1 MQFLVYLTL
10 LVVSIST
17 LLLEVHWLASPEPR
31 LNPTVQTRATQ
42 PAKTEGSH
50 AGVRTVYPDASRP
63 LETDS
68 QVQTTDTPQASAS
81 QQSLPATPVPPQQPL
96 AAPQPSA
103 QQSRTETTGAAVREE
118 NTRNSSNG
126 ADNSQQQPATLG
138 SSGNRCD
145 ILACASTYRSFR
157 ANDCTYQPF
166 DGGTRRLCE
175 KSVGQRIVREREQPN
190 RGRGRRDAEVHNAD
204 RATNADDD
212 AVDVDDFIRQPSGF
226 LDFIFLGRRPR

>member
-1 MQFLVYLTL
+1 MNAGLKMQSLSYLTL

-31 LNPTVQTRATQ
+31 LNPTIQTRATQ
-42 PAKTEGSH
+42 PPKTESSRV
-50 AGVRTVYPDASRP
+50 GVRTVHPDASRP

-81 QQSLPATPVPPQQPL
+81 QQSLPATSTQST

-103 QQSRTETTGAAVREE
+103 QQSRAETTGAA
-118 NTRNSSNG
+118 SSGG
-126 ADNSQQQPATLG
+126 ADNSQQQGAALG
-138 SSGNRCD
+138 SSRNRCD
-145 ILACASTYRSFR
+145 IQACAGAYRSFR

-166 DGGTRRLCE
+166 DGGARRLCE
-175 KSVGQRIVREREQPN
+175 KSPGQRIVRERG
-190 RGRGRRDAEVHNAD
+190 GRGRKDAEVRNAD
-204 RATNADDD
+204 RATNKDDD
-212 AVDVDDFIRQPSGF
+212 AVDMDDFTQQPSGF